1 MKDNS
6 IRDFLHQNET
16 SLKFKISSKL
26 WKEKYMQSVK
36 IKLELPKRQ
45 IFVLVLKPSLQ
56 SEWVNL

>member
-1 MKDNS
+1 
-6 IRDFLHQNET
+6 
-16 SLKFKISSKL
+16 
-26 WKEKYMQSVK
+26 MQSVK